1 MTPLTSEQRSALG
14 DGDGDGDQQP
24 QQAPPLEPG
33 FAQSSIALTASRVRE
48 AIRCVHRTEN

>member
-1 MTPLTSEQRSALG
+1 MTPLTSEQRSAL
-14 DGDGDGDQQP
+14 GDGDGDQQP